1 MGEGMMG
8 LDLRMGDDVVVSSL
22 IDPCIRIL
30 DIPNAL
36 RWHWDVSR
44 PGFDPYGGLVLNVSA
59 VPVGSE
65 CCAEGLSETT
75 RPWD

>member
-1 MGEGMMG
+1 MMG
-8 LDLRMGDDVVVSSL
+8 LRVCDDVVISSL
-22 IDPCIRIL
+22 IDPRIRIL
-30 DIPNAL
+30 NIPNAL

-44 PGFDPYGGLVLNVSA
+44 PGLDPYRGLVLNVSA

-75 RPWD
+75 RRWD